1 MYDSVK
7 ETQVQVSEDIF
18 PLEAWELISNNR
30 EGNDVVTID
39 VSTPPEYKDLHL
51 EGAINVNLLSRF
63 FKSRLD
69 IMDKDKTYLVY
80 CKVGGRS
87 KIAQKLMKQF
97 GFRTVYNVV
106 GGMLLWEEEKLPFAS
121 ETEGVNKF
129 SFCPFFISIV
139 VFKKAKKLLHSVSS
153 HIGKK
158 PYMKAKHF
166 YNSSGSFL

>member
-1 MYDSVK
+1 MYVSVK
-7 ETQVQVSEDIF
+7 NTKVQYSDDIF
-18 PLEAWELISNNR
+18 PTEAWELISKKRN
-30 EGNDVVTID
+30 GNDLIIID
-39 VSTPPEYKDLHL
+39 VSTPQEYKDLHL

-106 GGMLLWEEEKLPFAS
+106 GGTLLWEEERLPFAS
-121 ETEGVNKF
+121 GTEGVNKF
-129 SFCPFFISIV
+129 SFCPFFISILA
-139 VFKKAKKLLHSVSS
+139 FKKVKKFLHSISS
-153 HIGKK
+153 RIGNK
-158 PYMKAKHF
+158 PFMGTNHF